1 MRKSFDFAFVWFV
14 SIGLKENPS
23 ENEIKQPE
31 KTAEQSNANINV
43 SELFD
48 NDDSFETIVNKLN
61 AKENFDAIDFSNII
75 VDPKDTLSKT
85 KLNCI
90 FFVIFF

>member
-1 MRKSFDFAFVWFV
+1 MWFV
-14 SIGLKENPS
+14 SIGLKENQS

-31 KTAEQSNANINV
+31 NTAEQSNANITV

-61 AKENFDAIDFSNII
+61 ATENFDSFDFSNII

-90 FFVIFF
+90 FF